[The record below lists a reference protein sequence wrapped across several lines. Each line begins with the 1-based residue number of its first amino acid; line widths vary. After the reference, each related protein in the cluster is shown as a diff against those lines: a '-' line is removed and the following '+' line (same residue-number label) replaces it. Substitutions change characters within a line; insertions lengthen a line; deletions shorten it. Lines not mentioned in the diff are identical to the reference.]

1 MLKPYPCFPE
11 INKWEFGEIIRNK
24 RKELNMTQAELSER
38 ADISEYYLGEIERGE
53 KLPSITYLRNLCIIL
68 DLSID
73 EMLCLPPQ
81 KKNKNKHY
89 YKYNYTPEMHK
100 SQHVTKF

>member
-73 EMLCLPPQ
+73 EMLCLPLTEKEQ
-81 KKNKNKHY
+81 K
-89 YKYNYTPEMHK
+89 
-100 SQHVTKF
+100 

>member
-24 RKELNMTQAELSER
+24 RKELKAELSER

-73 EMLCLPPQ
+73 EMLCLPPTEKEQ
-81 KKNKNKHY
+81 K
-89 YKYNYTPEMHK
+89 
-100 SQHVTKF
+100 

>member
-1 MLKPYPCFPE
+1 MAVSQC
-11 INKWEFGEIIRNK
+11 NGQVANVII
-24 RKELNMTQAELSER
+24 ELNMTQAELSER

-73 EMLCLPPQ
+73 EMLCLPPTEKEQ
-81 KKNKNKHY
+81 K
-89 YKYNYTPEMHK
+89 
-100 SQHVTKF
+100 